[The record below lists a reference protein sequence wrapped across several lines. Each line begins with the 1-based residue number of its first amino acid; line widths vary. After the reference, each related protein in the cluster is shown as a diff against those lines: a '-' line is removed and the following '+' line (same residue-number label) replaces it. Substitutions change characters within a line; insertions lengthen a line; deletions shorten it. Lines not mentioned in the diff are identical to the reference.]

1 MSNFDKPGRL
11 DGAIDDAVREM
22 MQVDPR
28 PGLRHRVAGA
38 IDAGPRQSGGFR
50 ASLALAAAL
59 TLVVIGW
66 LGVSRSSESVQPV
79 AAPQTVTVPS
89 AVPAIPPA
97 GPQTVDSSSPR
108 AAVSTSRRP
117 TPAPESIFGA
127 RSPRVSA
134 ASVALAAPAGP
145 ALEDGDAM
153 VLPFSVPGGLPAIP
167 PIALAPIRV
176 VPLAIEPLTVSA
188 LSHRR

>member
-1 MSNFDKPGRL
+1 MSNFDKPGPL

-38 IDAGPRQSGGFR
+38 IDAGSRQSGGFR

-66 LGVSRSSESVQPV
+66 LGVSRSPESAQPLAV
-79 AAPQTVTVPS
+79 PQTV
-89 AVPAIPPA
+89 AVPPA
-97 GPQTVDSSSPR
+97 PASLPQTGPHAVDPPPP
-108 AAVSTSRRP
+108 AAVSSSRRAN
-117 TPAPESIFGA
+117 PAPESIFGA

-134 ASVALAAPAGP
+134 ASVPMAAVPAVAG
-145 ALEDGDAM
+145 GDAM
-153 VLPFSVPGGLPAIP
+153 DLALSSPIPGGLPLIP
-167 PIALAPIRV
+167 PIVLAPIHV
-176 VPLAIEPLTVSA
+176 APLALEPLTVSA